1 MKYLDLLAEHGID
14 GAHPGGF
21 ALTKALL
28 RRERIGPSTVVL
40 DVGCGTGQTA
50 AYLAGKYGCRVV
62 AIDNNPKMLEKAK
75 QRFLRNGLEIKAFQ
89 ADAMFLPFLPNSFD
103 LVMAE
108 SVTIFTMMSRSLKE
122 YARVLKPTGVLIEI
136 EMTAETPLVAEELKD
151 MRKTYGINKVP
162 TEEEWLELLKAA
174 GFSDIHILRGKINP
188 MQLLLGNRLGK
199 DFSCHFHLLKRFHR
213 KLGYRVYRCRKTVN
227 RVDGESTRLHR
238 SPASAARQTWQLL

>member
-28 RRERIGPSTVVL
+28 SRERIGPGAVVL

-50 AYLAGKYGCRVV
+50 AYLAAKYGCRVV

-75 QRFLRNGLEIKAFQ
+75 QRFQRHGVEIRLLR
-89 ADAMFLPFLPNSFD
+89 ADAMSLPFFPHTFD

-108 SVTIFTMMSRSLKE
+108 SVTIFTAMSRSLKE
-122 YARVLKPTGVLIEI
+122 YARVLKPTGVLLEV
-136 EMTAETPLVAEELKD
+136 EMTAELPLTAEESEEVK
-151 MRKTYGINKVP
+151 KAYGIVKVP

-174 GFSDIHILRGKINP
+174 GFSEIQILRGRINP
-188 MQLLLGNRLGK
+188 VQLLLGNRLGK
-199 DFSCHFHLLKRFHR
+199 DFSPCFHLLRRHRR
-213 KLGYRVYRCRKTVN
+213 KLGYRVFRCRKKVN
-227 RVDGESTRLHR
+227 RADEESTRLHR
-238 SPASAARQTWQLL
+238 IAAAPGDQA